1 MTAAVREVSAAEIRR
16 QICVAKH
23 PASAAPAPRIIDR
36 DRGKTPFTH
45 QESAAVT
52 WPRAGI
58 RCIPGLAAGERVW
71 MVTVWDAKQD
81 PIWRK
86 SFSDE
91 AEALREAE
99 KQVLQARE
107 FCRSVEWFFVNF
119 VDGLPYLS
127 KGSNRPETEPP
138 C

>member
-1 MTAAVREVSAAEIRR
+1 MTTPAREVSAEEIRR

-45 QESAAVT
+45 QDSAAVT

-71 MVTVWDAKQD
+71 LVTVWDSMQD

-91 AEALREAE
+91 AEAIREAE
-99 KQVLQARE
+99 KQVRQARA
-107 FCRSVEWFFVNF
+107 FRDSVEWFFAEF
-119 VDGLPYLS
+119 VDWLPYLS
-127 KGSNRPETEPP
+127 KGSSRPEIEPP